1 VCYERMGGVMFV
13 QRFFKKLK
21 QALLFLTKNWMLN
34 QQNTQRGFSLVEM
47 SVVLAIVGVIAAG
60 SVLVYSEQRTHA
72 KWQESDAKLK
82 VVKQALLE
90 FARINKYMPC
100 PSTASGG
107 TDGRSTT
114 ANGHLPA
121 IPATPATPAVPK
133 TATAPTI
140 PAIPSQGAVPALANI
155 PVSTCS
161 ANSGTVPYAA
171 LGLTLADVSDS
182 WGNPFTYAVDQGVT
196 DASKMIDCPTH
207 TACFFNKDTYA
218 SMEASMTASKVDNL
232 RSRGIKL
239 LPAFDL
245 TTQPLKGTLGAD
257 NLKICTDAACGTSIA
272 EGLVAV
278 LIAHNENG
286 TQTSGLDASEAD
298 NRDGDTSFVKA
309 AYSETPYFDDE
320 VLGISANEI
329 KTRHED
335 EVVETAVSS
344 SSSGPTVQT
353 GNDIGSLGD
362 STVGVTGTNLGT
374 DAGQLERVSQSY
386 DFGSE
391 HANKEVV
398 LTFDTHALG
407 AWDKAATTYSGVFD
421 DRGSVT
427 ANGSDLRE
435 FDYDH
440 LNYDWDGLEQ
450 VTFTSAIN
458 GRYSDIYNQDGSWDS
473 QYVRKG
479 QDVTTWQPY
488 WNESHE
494 YVVTLDSNGQVAID
508 YEVETTATVETI
520 DFTNIELIL
529 YNTPPAIPSFPS
541 VAPITGISETDGL
554 E

>member
-1 VCYERMGGVMFV
+1 MFV
-13 QRFFKKLK
+13 QRLYKRLK
-21 QALLFLTKNWMLN
+21 QNFLLLKKKSMLN

-47 SVVLAIVGVIAAG
+47 SVVLGIVGAIAAG

-90 FARINKYMPC
+90 FARVNKYLPC
-100 PSTASGG
+100 PSIGSGG
-107 TDGRSTT
+107 TDARSAT
-114 ANGHLPA
+114 ANANLPA

-133 TATAPTI
+133 TATSPTI
-140 PAIPSQGAVPALANI
+140 PAVPSQGAVSALSNI
-155 PVSTCS
+155 PVATCS
-161 ANSGTVPYAA
+161 VSTGTVPYAE

-182 WGNPFTYAVDQGVT
+182 WGIPFTYAVDQGVT

-207 TACFFNKDTYA
+207 TACFFNKDSYA
-218 SMEASMTASKVDNL
+218 SMEASMTVSKVDNL
-232 RSRGIKL
+232 RSRGIRL

-245 TTQPLKGTLGAD
+245 TTQPLKGTLGTD
-257 NLKICTDAACGTSIA
+257 NISICTDSACSTPIA

-286 TQTSGLDASEAD
+286 AQTTGLDASEAD

-309 AYSETPYFDDE
+309 VYSETPYFDD
-320 VLGISANEI
+320 VLLGISANEI

-335 EVVETAVSS
+335 EIVEMIVSA
-344 SSSGPTVQT
+344 SSSGPITQT

-362 STVGVTGTNLGT
+362 KTVGVTGTNLAT
-374 DAGQLERVSQSY
+374 DEGMLEKVSQSY
-386 DFGSE
+386 DFGSDN
-391 HANKEVV
+391 ANKQVV

-407 AWDKAATTYSGVFD
+407 AWDKAATTYSGVYD
-421 DRGSVT
+421 DRGAVT
-427 ANGSDLRE
+427 ANGSKLRE
-435 FDYDH
+435 FAYDH
-440 LNYDWDGLEQ
+440 LNYDWGGLEQ
-450 VTFTSAIN
+450 VTFTSAID

-473 QYVRKG
+473 QYVTKG

-494 YVVTLDSNGQVAID
+494 YVVTLDSNGQIAVD
-508 YEVETTATVETI
+508 YEVQTTATVETV
-520 DFTNIELIL
+520 DFTNIVLTL

-541 VAPITGISETDGL
+541 VAPISGISQTEGL
-554 E
+554 K